1 MFVSGCLEVDGNIS
15 LGAEFVVAAKGP
27 NDLDGLC
34 KMMFYIKNKKKAITT
49 INFFFSRITKI
60 KPTCTEMIKYICSFQ
75 TSIPHR
81 INVTRWKINL
91 ILMNK
96 LIKIEP

>member
-34 KMMFYIKNKKKAITT
+34 KMMFYIKKKKKKSK
-49 INFFFSRITKI
+49 NNQQFFFITN
-60 KPTCTEMIKYICSFQ
+60 Y
-75 TSIPHR
+75 H
-81 INVTRWKINL
+81 N
-91 ILMNK
+91 
-96 LIKIEP
+96 